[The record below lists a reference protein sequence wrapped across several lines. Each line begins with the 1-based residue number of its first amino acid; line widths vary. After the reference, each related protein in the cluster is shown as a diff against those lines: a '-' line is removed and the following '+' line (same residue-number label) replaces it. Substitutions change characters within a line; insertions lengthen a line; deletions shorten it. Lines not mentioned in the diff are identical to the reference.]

1 MTYGLVSAS
10 IQADA
15 NNKVSIAR
23 YSVLQLLPRF
33 TYFWAPSHQEF
44 MKLSIIIVNYNVRY
58 FLEQALLS
66 VRKALAPP
74 TAEGGVLT
82 SAAPPLGTGRAEVW
96 VVDNN
101 SVDDSVRMVKE
112 KFPEVHLIANRDN
125 VGFSTANNQAIRQ
138 SSGEYVLLLNPDT
151 VVEEDTFEKCIAFMD
166 AHPDAGALG
175 VRMID
180 GSGKFL
186 PESKRGFPSPWVAFC
201 RTFGLST
208 LFPKSSLFNQYH
220 LGYLDEH
227 EVHPVDVLSGAFMLL
242 RRSALDKAGL
252 LDEAF
257 FMYGEDIDLSY
268 RIKLA
273 GYQNYYFPETTILH
287 YKGESTKKGSLNYV
301 RAFYQAMIIFAKKHF
316 VGRKAQL
323 FVAMLRAA
331 IYLRAFVAL
340 LSNGWKKLYL
350 PLLDGLLMFGGL
362 HFLKNFWASY
372 HFHDPDYYNYPVV
385 SLNFLMYTG
394 IWLLSVWLSGG
405 YDAPGNLRRLARGLL
420 LGTLLI
426 SAIYGF
432 LDSEYRNSR
441 ALILLGTT
449 WVVFSTAALRV
460 LLHFWRHGNLNVG
473 RLRTSNLIIV
483 GGEAESDRVRQLLYQ
498 AGAPVNYIGK
508 VSPNETADARSYL
521 GTLRQLGEAVLIYKA
536 NEIIF
541 CSKDLPIQDIMHW
554 MAKLGPGMEYKIAPE
569 ESLSI
574 IGSHSKNEPGE
585 LYTIDIR
592 FAIADLVQR
601 RQKRLLDFV
610 LACFF
615 LITLPLH
622 LLWMRRPGGFLA
634 NVLKVLAGQKTWVGY
649 AVAASRE
656 IALPSLRPGVLSPLT
671 GLQSEYLNAETIE
684 RLNLLYAKDYSVEK
698 DLDLIWRG
706 YRDLGN

>member
-1 MTYGLVSAS
+1 
-10 IQADA
+10 
-15 NNKVSIAR
+15 
-23 YSVLQLLPRF
+23 
-33 TYFWAPSHQEF
+33 

-66 VRKALAPP
+66 VRKGIAPVSPP
-74 TAEGGVLT
+74 TPEGGAMT
-82 SAAPPLGTGRAEVW
+82 SAAPPLGAGGAGGGLLADIW

-101 SVDDSVRMVKE
+101 SVDDSVRMVQE

-151 VVEEDTFEKCIAFMD
+151 VVEEDTFEKCVAFMD

-208 LFPKSSLFNQYH
+208 FFPKSKLFNQYH

-273 GYQNYYFPETTILH
+273 GYQNYYFPDTTILH

-301 RAFYQAMIIFAKKHF
+301 RAFYQAMIIFAQKHF
-316 VGRKAQL
+316 TGRKARL

-331 IYLRAFVAL
+331 IYLRALLAL
-340 LSNGWKKLYL
+340 LSSGWKKLSL
-350 PLLDGLLMFGGL
+350 PLLDGVLIYIGL
-362 HFLKNFWASY
+362 HFLKNFWAVY
-372 HFHDPDYYNYPVV
+372 HFHDPEYYNHLIVY
-385 SLNFLMYTG
+385 LNFSMYT
-394 IWLLSVWLSGG
+394 
-405 YDAPGNLRRLARGLL
+405 
-420 LGTLLI
+420 
-426 SAIYGF
+426 AIYGF
-432 LDSEYRNSR
+432 LDAEYRNSR
-441 ALILLGTT
+441 ALILLGTA
-449 WVVFSTAALRV
+449 WAVFSTAALRL
-460 LLHFWRHGNLNVG
+460 LLHFWRHGNLHVG
-473 RLRTSNLIIV
+473 RTRQSNLIIV
-483 GGEAESDRVRQLLYQ
+483 GGEAECDRVRQLLYQ
-498 AGAPVNYIGK
+498 AGATVNYIGK
-508 VSPNETADARSYL
+508 VSPQEMADARTFL
-521 GTLRQLGEAVLIYKA
+521 GTLRQLGEVVQIYKA

-541 CSKDLPIQDIMHW
+541 CSKDVPIQDIMRW
-554 MAKLGPGMEYKIAPE
+554 MAQLGPVIEYKIAPE

-592 FAIADLVQR
+592 FAITDPVNR
-601 RQKRLLDFV
+601 RHKRLLDFL
-610 LACFF
+610 LAIA
-615 LITLPLH
+615 LLLTLPLNM
-622 LLWMRRPGGFLA
+622 LWMRQPAGFVA
-634 NVLKVLAGQKTWVGY
+634 NVLKVLAGRKTWVGY
-649 AVAASRE
+649 HRATVRE
-656 IALPSLRPGVLSPLT
+656 IALPPLAPGVLSPLT
-671 GLQSEYLNAETIE
+671 GLQLDKLNAETIE
-684 RLNLLYAKDYSVEK
+684 RLNLLYAKDYSIEK
-698 DLDLIWRG
+698 DLDLIWNG
-706 YRDLGN
+706 YRDLGAA

>member
-1 MTYGLVSAS
+1 
-10 IQADA
+10 
-15 NNKVSIAR
+15 
-23 YSVLQLLPRF
+23 
-33 TYFWAPSHQEF
+33 

-66 VRKALAPP
+66 VRKGIAPP
-74 TAEGGVLT
+74 SAPQPPKGESRGQLPLRGRGGLD
-82 SAAPPLGTGRAEVW
+82 AEVW

-101 SVDDSVRMVKE
+101 SVDDSVRMVQE

-138 SSGEYVLLLNPDT
+138 SAGEYVLLLNPDT
-151 VVEEDTFEKCIAFMD
+151 VVEEDTFEKCVAFMD

-208 LFPKSSLFNQYH
+208 FFPKSKLFNQYH

-227 EVHPVDVLSGAFMLL
+227 EIHPVDVLSGAFMLL

-273 GYQNYYFPETTILH
+273 GYQNYYFPDTTIIH

-316 VGRKAQL
+316 TGRKAQL
-323 FVAMLRAA
+323 FVAMLRGA
-331 IYLRAFVAL
+331 IYLRALLAL
-340 LSNGWKKLYL
+340 LAGSWKKLSL
-350 PLLDGLLMFGGL
+350 PLLDGVLIYTGL
-362 HFLKNFWASY
+362 HFLKNFWAVY
-372 HFHDPDYYNYPVV
+372 HFHDPEYYNHLIVY
-385 SLNFLMYTG
+385 LNFSMYTA
-394 IWLLSVWLSGG
+394 IWVASVWLSGG

-420 LGTLLI
+420 VGSLLI
-426 SAIYGF
+426 AAIYGF
-432 LDSEYRNSR
+432 LDAEYRNSR
-441 ALILLGTT
+441 ALILLGTA
-449 WVVFSTAALRV
+449 WAVFSTAALR
-460 LLHFWRHGNLNVG
+460 LFLHFLRHGNLHVG
-473 RLRTSNLIIV
+473 RMRQSNLIIV
-483 GGEAESDRVRQLLYQ
+483 GGEAECDRVRQLLYQ
-498 AGAPVNYIGK
+498 AGATVNYIGK
-508 VSPNETADARSYL
+508 VSPQEMADARTFL
-521 GTLRQLGEAVLIYKA
+521 GTLRQLGEVVQIYKA

-541 CSKDLPIQDIMHW
+541 CSKDVPAQDIMRW
-554 MAKLGPGMEYKIAPE
+554 MAQLGPVIEYKIAPE

-592 FAIADLVQR
+592 FAIADPVNR
-601 RQKRLLDFV
+601 RHKRLLDISMAMG
-610 LACFF
+610 L
-615 LITLPLH
+615 LLTLPLH
-622 LLWMRRPGGFLA
+622 LLWMRRPAGLVG
-634 NVLKVLAGQKTWVGY
+634 NVLKVLAGRKTWVGY
-649 AVAASRE
+649 HVATVRG
-656 IALPSLRPGVLSPLT
+656 IAMPALAPGVLSPLT
-671 GLQSEYLNAETIE
+671 GLQSDKLNAETIE
-684 RLNLLYAKDYSVEK
+684 RLNLLYAKDYSIEK
-698 DLDLIWRG
+698 DLDLIWNG
-706 YRDLGN
+706 YRDLGS